1 VTRTTPPSYLLVVL
15 IAALCCLGMKRVS
28 ALAQQADTRSSSR
41 LRPLV
46 RGPHPWMR
54 RPDPSLYPDDVFPAV
69 ILVPG
74 GINPG
79 RMDVYGQD
87 ARLLAEQGVV
97 VACFNAEGRVD
108 TLASDDLRS
117 EGDEDF
123 NGFRHQDVLT
133 NIVMGFDH
141 VDADNVGIKSQSSGI
156 TMAAD
161 QVHRRW

>member
-1 VTRTTPPSYLLVVL
+1 
-15 IAALCCLGMKRVS
+15 
-28 ALAQQADTRSSSR
+28 
-41 LRPLV
+41 
-46 RGPHPWMR
+46 MR